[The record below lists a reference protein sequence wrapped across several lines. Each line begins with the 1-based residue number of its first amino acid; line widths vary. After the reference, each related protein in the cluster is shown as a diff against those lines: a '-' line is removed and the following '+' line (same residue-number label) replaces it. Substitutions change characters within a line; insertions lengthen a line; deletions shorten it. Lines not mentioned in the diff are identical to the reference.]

1 MNWIDIITMS
11 TPVLVSSGLA
21 AAAVS
26 LLTLRK
32 TKEIEESIRRE
43 SANILQ
49 ELLSKRE
56 AKEKILHDVI
66 GPVVMQLHRTEM
78 AFKRYNIGGGYLE
91 TEVIKRA
98 NESAREILLT
108 RGYMLSGKLL
118 DHANKLIEHYDAWL
132 EQCNKMRSNG
142 NIEGQVWVG
151 PQGYPFPV
159 DAEKAFRC
167 RCEELRNELWKTT
180 KFD

>member
-11 TPVLVSSGLA
+11 TTVLVSSGLA

-56 AKEKILHDVI
+56 VKEKILHEVI
-66 GPVVMQLHRTEM
+66 GPVVMQLHRT
-78 AFKRYNIGGGYLE
+78 
-91 TEVIKRA
+91 
-98 NESAREILLT
+98 
-108 RGYMLSGKLL
+108 
-118 DHANKLIEHYDAWL
+118 
-132 EQCNKMRSNG
+132 
-142 NIEGQVWVG
+142 
-151 PQGYPFPV
+151 
-159 DAEKAFRC
+159 
-167 RCEELRNELWKTT
+167 
-180 KFD
+180 